1 MKDKISTKEAFI
13 KARTERKKIFLTYF
27 SGERRL
33 FLAKLCVPIQYVCP
47 ANEFENDYFY
57 FWDEKAEVGD
67 RLFGVLLDDIELLDL
82 SNENFD
88 PNNYIM
94 PNVSEV

>member
-13 KARTERKKIFLTYF
+13 KARTERKKVFLTYF
-27 SGERRL
+27 SGECRL

-47 ANEFENDYFY
+47 VSEFENDYFY
-57 FWDEKAEVGD
+57 FWDEQAEIGD
-67 RLFGVLLDDIELLDL
+67 RLFGLSLDDIELLDL
-82 SNENFD
+82 SDENFD

-94 PNVSEV
+94 PNASEV